1 MSEIRKNMCQKN
13 SDVAN
18 ATISKQKQGELTV
31 GVAENNSFSRS
42 PWKKKIKTDGLE
54 IMKASP
60 YITLHSH
67 G

>member
-18 ATISKQKQGELTV
+18 ATISKQKQGERTV

-42 PWKKKIKTDGLE
+42 PWKKK
-54 IMKASP
+54 
-60 YITLHSH
+60 
-67 G
+67 